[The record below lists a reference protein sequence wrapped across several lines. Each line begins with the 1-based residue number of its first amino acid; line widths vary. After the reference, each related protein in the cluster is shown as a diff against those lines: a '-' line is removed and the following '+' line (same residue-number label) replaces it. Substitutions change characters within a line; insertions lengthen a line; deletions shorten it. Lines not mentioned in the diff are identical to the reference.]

1 MINALAIIGGVGV
14 SALVIGA
21 AGWSI
26 IMAMA
31 DRNRD

>member
-1 MINALAIIGGVGV
+1 MINALAIIGGIGV
-14 SALVIGA
+14 SAIVVGA
-21 AGWSI
+21 IGWSI

>member
-14 SALVIGA
+14 SVIVVGA
-21 AGWSI
+21 IGWGI